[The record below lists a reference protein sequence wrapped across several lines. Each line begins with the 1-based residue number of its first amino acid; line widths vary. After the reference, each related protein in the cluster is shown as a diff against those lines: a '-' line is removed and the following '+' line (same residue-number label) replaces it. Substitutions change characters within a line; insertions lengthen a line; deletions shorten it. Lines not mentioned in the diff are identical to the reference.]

1 MMKRFAS
8 VAMAAVLALFLYQS
22 AGAAT
27 YINIAT
33 GPTGGVWYPIGSAI
47 TKVWGDNIK
56 DMQASAQSTGGTR
69 NNIQLLESGDAEVCM
84 ADGLFYDAFNGL
96 RSYEGKPQKFL
107 RGIAPMY
114 PEVFHFLAAKG
125 SGIKTL
131 QDLKGKRVAV
141 GAVGGSVS
149 ITAAMLLKTVGLD
162 MEKDIKA
169 EYLGHGDQ
177 VSAFSDR
184 RIDASFNVSALGT
197 SSVVEA
203 ATLNMVELVP
213 LPDDVVAELCKAV
226 PYFSPFTIPSGVY
239 KGLNEAKTFSSPN
252 IIAVHE
258 KLEDDLVYQMVKTL
272 YEHKADLVAVVQR
285 MEEMKA
291 DKVNTIS
298 IPLHPGAER
307 YYREIGAIK

>member
-1 MMKRFAS
+1 MMKRLAT
-8 VAMAAVLALFLYQS
+8 AALAVVLALSLAQ
-22 AGAAT
+22 AAVAAT

-33 GPTGGVWYPIGSAI
+33 GPTGGVWYPIGSAM

-56 DMQASAQSTGGTR
+56 GMQASAQSTGGTR

-84 ADGLFYDAFNGL
+84 ADGLFYDAYHGL

-107 RGIAPMY
+107 RGAVPIY
-114 PEVFHFLAAKG
+114 PEVFHFLVAKG
-125 SGIKTL
+125 SGIKSL

-149 ITAAMLLKTVGLD
+149 ITAAQLLKVVGLD

-169 EYLGHGDQ
+169 EYLGHADQ

-197 SSVVEA
+197 SSVTEA
-203 ATLNMVELVP
+203 ATLGMVELVT
-213 LPDDVVAELCKAV
+213 LPDEVVAELCKAV

-239 KGLNEAKTFSSPN
+239 KGLTEAKTFSSPN

-258 KLEDDLVYQMVKTL
+258 KVANDLVYQMVKTL

-291 DKVNTIS
+291 EKVPTIS
-298 IPLHPGAER
+298 IPLHPGAEK
-307 YYREIGAIK
+307 YYREAGLLK